1 MLNDEL
7 TTHLILLV
15 WIELEDMSQ
24 TEVQSNHHTL

>member
-15 WIELEDMSQ
+15 WI
-24 TEVQSNHHTL
+24 